1 MKKFRDHTEDT
12 NILIFTSRH
21 EIYFTASS
29 VIKQGLLTIQNMD
42 ETIIF
47 QKMLSNTN
55 HEHVVI
61 SEDIEIVSIKI
72 LSDEINYEK
81 ILRLYF

>member
-1 MKKFRDHTEDT
+1 MKKFLETTDDT

-29 VIKQGLLTIQNMD
+29 VIKQGLLTIENMD
-42 ETIIF
+42 ETIII
-47 QKMLSNTN
+47 QKILSNTN
-55 HEHVVI
+55 HEHVVVPD
-61 SEDIEIVSIKI
+61 DIKIVIIRI

-81 ILRLYF
+81 ILRL